1 MSPVFQPAPA
11 FNFSVFML
19 DAGPLPSTA
28 GEIAF
33 AATALG
39 VAAGQAA
46 LFGAFSEVTG
56 LAAELEIEPYQEGG
70 RNAGARKLMKWGK
83 YHNLVLRRGVTF
95 STDIWDWYYQ
105 VLYGTR
111 KPMRK
116 DGIVV
121 LNDRG
126 GVIAGG
132 TGSPIPIP
140 VLDRTPVAVWYFANG
155 LPARLEG
162 PALNAR
168 SNEIAIERLEIAH
181 ERLVRLG
188 PAMLP
193 GVGETLAR
201 VGL

>member
-83 YHNLVLRRGVTF
+83 YPNLVLRRGVTF

-105 VLYGTR
+105 VLYGAR
-111 KPMRK
+111 KPMR
-116 DGIVV
+116 
-121 LNDRG
+121 
-126 GVIAGG
+126 
-132 TGSPIPIP
+132 
-140 VLDRTPVAVWYFANG
+140 
-155 LPARLEG
+155 
-162 PALNAR
+162 
-168 SNEIAIERLEIAH
+168 
-181 ERLVRLG
+181 
-188 PAMLP
+188 
-193 GVGETLAR
+193 
-201 VGL
+201 